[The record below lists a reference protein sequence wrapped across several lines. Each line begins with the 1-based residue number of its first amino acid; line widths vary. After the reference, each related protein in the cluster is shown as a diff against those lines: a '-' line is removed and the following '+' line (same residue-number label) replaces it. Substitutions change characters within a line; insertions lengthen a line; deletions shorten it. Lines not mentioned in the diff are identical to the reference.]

1 MKHQPK
7 PKRDAGA
14 LSTRNPDLALTPIPK
29 MKQQRQLTPGALR
42 RYMPE
47 RQSLLG
53 SARPQAIW
61 HPCQGGPDEQEVQQ
75 VEPQRVS
82 P

>member
-1 MKHQPK
+1 MKHHPK
-7 PKRDAGA
+7 PKRDAAA
-14 LSTRNPDLALTPIPK
+14 LSTRNPDLAVPAIPK
-29 MKQQRQLTPGALR
+29 MNQQRQLTPGTLR

-61 HPCQGGPDEQEVQQ
+61 HPCQGGPDEQEAQKL
-75 VEPQRVS
+75 EPQRVS
-82 P
+82 